1 MAAKPIKAKPR
12 TKTVGGLI
20 FWPVKKPE
28 RFYPSVRAWLEA
40 GSEDNVWVYD
50 SADTL
55 TGCRIKIMDATYY
68 RGIFTRI
75 PRLLTPKE
83 KKLIFPSIV
92 LVPIFPAMVK
102 DTVKGI
108 KGANTKE
115 HHRLNYKK

>member
-1 MAAKPIKAKPR
+1 MATIPIKAKPV

-20 FWPVKKPE
+20 FWPIKMPK
-28 RFYPSVRAWLEA
+28 RFYPSVRSWIEA
-40 GSEDNVWVYD
+40 KMPDESWVYD

-55 TGCRIKIMDATYY
+55 SGCRIKIMDAIYY

-83 KKLIFPSIV
+83 KKLIFPSIL
-92 LVPIFPAMVK
+92 LVPIKPASAK
-102 DTVKGI
+102 DTTKGI

-115 HHRLNYKK
+115 HHKLNYGN